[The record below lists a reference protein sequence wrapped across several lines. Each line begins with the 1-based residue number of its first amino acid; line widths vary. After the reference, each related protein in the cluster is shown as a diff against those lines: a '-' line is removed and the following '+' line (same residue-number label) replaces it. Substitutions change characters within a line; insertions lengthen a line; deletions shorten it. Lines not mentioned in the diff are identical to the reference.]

1 MKGSLQSGDQVIEV
15 SLKSVEIFSIFSS
28 VISLVL
34 GIVAIVLSILFY
46 KMSEKSSKDVENSAR
61 DIDSNV
67 KKLEMMFE
75 KMYADTF
82 GMVKETVSDM
92 RRYVY
97 KNNGNEDGDTF
108 SDEIELRTKEVI
120 NQTLEGIHSTTLNKE
135 QVKDLVLDLIEKSKD
150 VEQDIKTDSY
160 IEKIKNIL
168 REKKMTFFELAK
180 EIYGQK
186 PESDEYGDLFDA
198 LKKMTKNKIIEDPF
212 DYGDDGLPSIG
223 FTSKIKLRNNK

>member
-1 MKGSLQSGDQVIEV
+1 MNGSLQSGEHVIEV

-92 RRYVY
+92 RQYVY
-97 KNNGNEDGDTF
+97 KNNGNKGEDTF

-120 NQTLEGIHSTTLNKE
+120 NQTLEGIHSTTLNKD

-160 IEKIKNIL
+160 IEKIKNVL
-168 REKKMTFFELAK
+168 RGKNLTFFDLAK

-186 PESDEYGDLFDA
+186 PESDEYSDLFNA
-198 LKKMTKNKIIEDPF
+198 LKKMTNNKIIEDPF
-212 DYGDDGLPSIG
+212 DYGDDELPSIR
-223 FTSKIKLRNNK
+223 FNSIIKLRNNK